1 MNRGLAYVKSGKS
14 RDAMKVAKKLQAL
27 RHSGGFEIEAQA
39 LARDGLKDEAIMV
52 LRKGLEA
59 APTSWLNG
67 NLLGNYLSDQGRYDE
82 AFASY
87 EAMLEVPSADSVLI
101 EGNYAL
107 ALRRAGREDEA
118 RSKIDAILQQDLSD
132 VTPEVREFVEGLTE
146 TD

>member
-1 MNRGLAYVKSGKS
+1 MKRGLACVKAGKTS
-14 RDAMKVAKKLQAL
+14 EAMDVANKLHAL
-27 RHSGGFEIEAQA
+27 RYSGGFEIEAQA
-39 LARDGLKDEAIMV
+39 LARDGLKDEAITV
-52 LRKGLEA
+52 LQKGLKA

-87 EAMLEVPSADSVLI
+87 EAMLKVPSADRVLI

-118 RSKIDAILQQDLSD
+118 RNKIDAILKQDLSGAD
-132 VTPEVREFVEGLTE
+132 PEVRDFVEGLTE
-146 TD
+146 D